1 MAAPAWRRFL
11 DNISLYRVWAFTNHP
26 KYQFFNSG
34 AFRTKK
40 GKPEPAWSD
49 YCSIEDGCEVN
60 STVVLC
66 WNSLQPCCSNT
77 NIMINLEDSI
87 VHSKQQLPAYFSIRD
102 AGRLF
107 LVEIRISIT
116 ICTKRPRDQYI
127 HSSCFLNKTKSS
139 QNLRGRC
146 VALLWKFKPKKKIK
160 LKTMLPTSCTLS
172 NNK

>member
-1 MAAPAWRRFL
+1 
-11 DNISLYRVWAFTNHP
+11 
-26 KYQFFNSG
+26 
-34 AFRTKK
+34 
-40 GKPEPAWSD
+40 
-49 YCSIEDGCEVN
+49 VN

-146 VALLWKFKPKKKIK
+146 VALLWKFKPKKNKSN
-160 LKTMLPTSCTLS
+160 LKPCCLHRVHFPITNNKTWTLS
-172 NNK
+172 LVFCYLQMLFCYCVIILLFTNDTIAKAK